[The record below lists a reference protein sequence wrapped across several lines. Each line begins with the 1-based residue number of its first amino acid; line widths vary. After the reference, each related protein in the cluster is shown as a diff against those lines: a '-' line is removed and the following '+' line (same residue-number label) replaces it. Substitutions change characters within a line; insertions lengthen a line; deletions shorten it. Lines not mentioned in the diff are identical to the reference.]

1 MSKPYIIM
9 GAHGGIGE
17 ALARRLDAAGHPLI
31 LTARDTSSIGHLS
44 GRHLAVDVHREDDFD
59 ELGELAAAYEDGIA
73 GLAYCVGS
81 IVLKPFNKSDDHDFH
96 NAFDLNV
103 MGAVRA
109 LRVCH
114 AQLKKGEGA
123 VVLFSTVAVQKG
135 FTSHSVIAGAKGAV
149 EALSRSLAAEW
160 APHIRVNC
168 IAPSLTDTEI
178 AKPVTSSE
186 KMAEGIARSHPIS
199 RLGRPDDCAAMAE
212 FLLGDEA
219 GWITGEIFHVDGGRN
234 SIQGKG

>member
-1 MSKPYIIM
+1 MLKPYLVM
-9 GAHGGIGE
+9 GANGGIGE
-17 ALARRLDAAGHPLI
+17 ALANRLAAAGNDLI
-31 LTARDTSSIGHLS
+31 LTARDTRSLSHLQ
-44 GRHLAVDVHREDDFD
+44 GRHLALDVHNPEGFAA
-59 ELGELAAAYEDGIA
+59 LGETAAEYEDGIA

-81 IVLKPFNKSDDHDFH
+81 IVLKPFNKAGDQDF
-96 NAFDLNV
+96 NDAFNLNV
-103 MGAVRA
+103 MGVVQA
-109 LRVCH
+109 LRACQ
-114 AQLKKGEGA
+114 AQLKKGQGS

-135 FTSHSVIAGAKGAV
+135 FTSHSVIASAKGAV
-149 EALSRSLAAEW
+149 EALTRSLAAEW

-186 KMAEGIARSHPIS
+186 KMAEGIAKSHPIP
-199 RLGRPDDCAAMAE
+199 RLGRPDDCAAMAQ
-212 FLLGDEA
+212 FLLGPDS